1 VGRAGRAGRVREGR
15 TVVVADVALRTVRG
29 PGVRG
34 ASRAL
39 DAGAGEVRRPDRYGA
54 ARSGYGSRSRGV
66 DLVERYGLL
75 RCRPDDDQAE
85 PSDQPRP
92 STCAPPLAAAT
103 GSPRV
108 QHRLRTPA
116 MAVRVSRVTMVALI
130 VATESNPGPAAREKR
145 GALVAR
151 AAVVVAAGV
160 GG

>member
-1 VGRAGRAGRVREGR
+1 MGLVGWYE
-15 TVVVADVALRTVRG
+15 
-29 PGVRG
+29 
-34 ASRAL
+34 
-39 DAGAGEVRRPDRYGA
+39 
-54 ARSGYGSRSRGV
+54 
-66 DLVERYGLL
+66 LL
-75 RCRPDDDQAE
+75 RCLPDDDQAD

-92 STCAPPLAAAT
+92 STCAPPLAVAT

-116 MAVRVSRVTMVALI
+116 MAVRVSRVTMVAL
-130 VATESNPGPAAREKR
+130 VVTTESHPGWVAREKR